1 MALLLVMSTTLAT
14 SVKFQCTYGDMQWT
28 QIGLVYRCYTKNVR
42 NEDSEA
48 VFEENSGSHIN
59 NKTDNEVTAF
69 TIHEA
74 TCNYLPA
81 GIKKIFKNLEGLEIA
96 NAGLK
101 VITQQDLR
109 PLTKLRSFF
118 ARGNQIT
125 HLEPNLFYFNREL
138 VIINL
143 TDNKIVFIGQGVFDP
158 ITDLQQ
164 LHLNYNVCIS
174 KIGASRQ
181 QVKDVQKHIA
191 QSCEGGLIEKVEK
204 MSREIEELK
213 ILMKKLETEVNRL
226 NHNDEITN
234 F

>member
-1 MALLLVMSTTLAT
+1 MLLVLSVTFAA
-14 SVKFQCTYGDMQWT
+14 SVKFDCTYSDSQWT
-28 QIGLVYRCYTKNVR
+28 LIGLVYRCYTKNVR

-48 VFEENSGSHIN
+48 VFEENAGGHIN
-59 NKTDNEVTAF
+59 NKTNSDVTAV

-74 TCNYLPA
+74 TCHYLPA
-81 GIKKIFKNLEGLEIA
+81 GLKRIFIKLEGLEIA
-96 NAGLK
+96 NSGLK
-101 VITQQDLR
+101 VITQSDLR

-125 HLEPNLFYFNREL
+125 HLESNLFYFNREL

-143 TDNKIVFIGQGVFDP
+143 TDNKIVFIGPGIFDP

-164 LHLNYNVCIS
+164 LHINYNVCIS
-174 KIGASRQ
+174 KVGVNRQ
-181 QVKDVQKHIA
+181 QVKDVQTHIA

-204 MSREIEELK
+204 MSREIEDLK
-213 ILMKKLETEVNRL
+213 ILTKKLETEISRL
-226 NHNDEITN
+226 NHNDKITT